1 MSTKKCGHNVPCG
14 CNDTPYT
21 TPPACGGAIECSN
34 QDKCPET
41 FCDECTV
48 HCSNTI
54 IDSGIQY
61 GERLDVSLQRL
72 TILATNP
79 TCVGLSPVGVKSI
92 SVGTTTAEISWLPS
106 ATAISYTVEYKL
118 VAAPSFTINPTVTP
132 SGNSVEKDT
141 IAGLISGSDYYVR
154 VIAND
159 GSTTCTSVIILIQT
173 K

>member
-1 MSTKKCGHNVPCG
+1 MSNKKCGHTVPCG

-21 TPPACGGAIECSN
+21 TPPACGGGIQCDN
-34 QDKCPET
+34 VDKCPET

-54 IDSGIQY
+54 VESGIQY

-79 TCVGLSPVGVKSI
+79 TCKDLSPVGVKSVSI
-92 SVGTTTAEISWLPS
+92 GTDNAVISWLPV
-106 ATAISYTVEYKL
+106 ATAVSYTVEYKL
-118 VAAPSFTINPTVTP
+118 TTAPSFTINPVVTP

-141 IAGLISGSDYYVR
+141 IAGLTSGSDYYVR

-159 GSTTCTSVIILIQT
+159 GVTTCSSVTILIQT